1 MVTALLALIV
11 RYTRCSPAT
20 GAFPHCAPD
29 SSELL
34 RSEEELPPVG
44 EETGA
49 IRGLGATEYVARWW
63 DKSNAM
69 ASVKAIKNAFVEDDD
84 VVIPDTS
91 GMPVTKR
98 AKMGGENEAPNGVGA
113 GEEKKEKEW
122 WEVDETEEE
131 YVPLRKRRDQGVN
144 AAAARMGQKL
154 RAPAGGEGDERAGSP
169 GIQDA
174 AGPSSNKGGDEPGGP
189 SNIREFAP
197 PKEKTSLLSRAAGL
211 KAMASSI
218 TPAEKL
224 AQEEAAILKSIN
236 DKKALMSV
244 QELSKDVAYTQS
256 IETGWKAPAHI
267 RKLTEEER
275 DDVRNKWHIIVEGVD
290 IPPPIKTFREMKFP
304 KPIIDE
310 LTRKG
315 IARPTP
321 IQIQG
326 LPVILSGRD
335 IIGIAFTGSGKSLTF
350 VLPMIMAA
358 MMEEHRMP
366 LEGGEGPVGLI
377 LCPSRELARQTHE
390 VIEGFTVELAKQGMA
405 QMRIMLCIG
414 GVDSR
419 EQSDIVRNA
428 GAHMVTATPGRLK
441 DLLHKKRMNL
451 DICKYLCMDEADR
464 MVDLGFE
471 DDIRDIYSFFKSQ
484 RQTLLFSATMPEKIR
499 KFAESAL
506 VNPIVVNVGRA
517 GAANLDVIQEV
528 EYVKQEAKIV
538 YLLEC
543 LQKTAPPVLIFCENK
558 GDVDDIHEYLLL
570 KGVEAV
576 AIHGGKGQDER
587 DWAISEFKAQ
597 RKDVLVATDVA
608 GKGLDFPDIQHVIN
622 YDMPEEIENYVHR
635 IGRTGRCGKTGI
647 ATTFINKNQSETIL
661 LDLKHLLREAKQRI
675 PPVLAMLD
683 DPMDQEAEL
692 VALTGTK
699 GCAYCG
705 GLGHRIGNC
714 PKLGNY
720 KEKQI
725 SDMGRKDVFGSG
737 GFGGEM

>member
-1 MVTALLALIV
+1 
-11 RYTRCSPAT
+11 
-20 GAFPHCAPD
+20 
-29 SSELL
+29 
-34 RSEEELPPVG
+34 
-44 EETGA
+44 
-49 IRGLGATEYVARWW
+49 
-63 DKSNAM
+63 M

-113 GEEKKEKEW
+113 GEEKNEKEW

-154 RAPAGGEGDERAGSP
+154 RAPGGGEGDERAGSP

-244 QELSKDVAYTQS
+244 QELSKDVAYTHS

-304 KPIIDE
+304 KPIIDA

-428 GAHMVTATPGRLK
+428 GVHMVTATPGRLK

>member
-11 RYTRCSPAT
+11 RHTRCSPAT

-154 RAPAGGEGDERAGSP
+154 RAPGGGEGDERAGSP

-366 LEGGEGPVGLI
+366 LEG
-377 LCPSRELARQTHE
+377 AR
-390 VIEGFTVELAKQGMA
+390 
-405 QMRIMLCIG
+405 
-414 GVDSR
+414 
-419 EQSDIVRNA
+419 
-428 GAHMVTATPGRLK
+428 GRW
-441 DLLHKKRMNL
+441 
-451 DICKYLCMDEADR
+451 
-464 MVDLGFE
+464 G
-471 DDIRDIYSFFKSQ
+471 
-484 RQTLLFSATMPEKIR
+484 
-499 KFAESAL
+499 
-506 VNPIVVNVGRA
+506 
-517 GAANLDVIQEV
+517 
-528 EYVKQEAKIV
+528 
-538 YLLEC
+538 
-543 LQKTAPPVLIFCENK
+543 
-558 GDVDDIHEYLLL
+558 
-570 KGVEAV
+570 
-576 AIHGGKGQDER
+576 
-587 DWAISEFKAQ
+587 
-597 RKDVLVATDVA
+597 
-608 GKGLDFPDIQHVIN
+608 
-622 YDMPEEIENYVHR
+622 
-635 IGRTGRCGKTGI
+635 
-647 ATTFINKNQSETIL
+647 
-661 LDLKHLLREAKQRI
+661 
-675 PPVLAMLD
+675 
-683 DPMDQEAEL
+683 
-692 VALTGTK
+692 
-699 GCAYCG
+699 
-705 GLGHRIGNC
+705 
-714 PKLGNY
+714 
-720 KEKQI
+720 
-725 SDMGRKDVFGSG
+725 
-737 GFGGEM
+737 